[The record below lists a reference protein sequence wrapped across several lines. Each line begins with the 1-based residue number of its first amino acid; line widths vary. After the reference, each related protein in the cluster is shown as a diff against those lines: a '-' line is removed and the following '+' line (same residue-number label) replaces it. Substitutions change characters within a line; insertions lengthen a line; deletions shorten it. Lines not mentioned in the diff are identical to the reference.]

1 MTVVLSIKAATLEE
15 KQRVSSLLASEGCV
29 YQWSGAQ
36 AVIYDGN
43 FSEKLKRRLDN
54 ETSVIAI
61 QQLTTPHPL
70 VSLEFKSAPSLIKA
84 GPITFGGPGIPI
96 IAGPCSIENQ
106 TQMTQIAQAVAQ
118 AGGSLLRGG
127 AFKPRTSPYSFQGL
141 GIEGL
146 MLLKESAKPLN
157 LPVVT
162 ELMDLRKLDA
172 FLSHDIDIIQIGS
185 RNMQN
190 FDLLRA
196 VGQTNKPII
205 LKRGLA
211 ATIKEWLLA
220 AEYIA
225 AAGNEQ
231 IILCERGLRHF
242 DNTYRNMLDIS
253 AIPYLKTM
261 THLPVI
267 VDPSH
272 AAGRADLVPALALAA
287 VAAGADG
294 LLIECHPTP
303 DHALSDGEQSLTPE
317 QLKNLI
323 EQVKPVAK
331 AIGREII

>member
-1 MTVVLSIKAATLEE
+1 MTVVLSTRAVTSEE
-15 KQRVSSLLASEGCV
+15 KQKVNTLLAAQGCV
-29 YQWSGAQ
+29 YQWCGPL

-43 FSEKLKRRLDN
+43 FSDTLYTELN
-54 ETSVIAI
+54 QETSILSI
-61 QQLTTPHPL
+61 QKLSSPYPL
-70 VSLEFKSAPSLIKA
+70 VSREFKAEATKIKM
-84 GPITFGGPGIPI
+84 GSCIFGDAMIPV
-96 IAGPCSIENQ
+96 IAGPCSVETPEQMIE
-106 TQMTQIAQAVAQ
+106 IAAAVAN
-118 AGGSLLRGG
+118 AGCSLLRGG

-141 GIEGL
+141 GEEGL
-146 MLLKESAKPLN
+146 TLLKQSAAQVN

-162 ELMDLRKLDA
+162 ELMDIRKLDA
-172 FLSHDIDIIQIGS
+172 FLKQDIDIIQIGS

-190 FDLLRA
+190 FELLRA

-225 AAGNEQ
+225 ASGNEQ

-242 DNTYRNMLDIS
+242 DNTYRNLLDLT
-253 AIPYLKTM
+253 AIPYLKTT

-272 AAGRADLVPALALAA
+272 AAGKAELVPALAMAA

-294 LLIECHPTP
+294 LLIECHPNP
-303 DHALSDGEQSLTPE
+303 SKALSDGEQSLTPA
-317 QLKNLI
+317 QLSTLI
-323 EQVKPVAK
+323 EQLRPVAK
-331 AIGREII
+331 AVNRVI